1 MSSSYATLRRPSASS
16 LNGGHEGL
24 VYRNI
29 DDILGRNR
37 TVLEQNGRTLSREWS
52 PAKVSDL
59 DFPESPLK
67 RRFSQE
73 SLVSNPAMLHSA
85 TLIESRRHSPG
96 PPPLPPSLQQFNG
109 RRSSPVQQLQR
120 PRGQPPLPPPP
131 SPPPP
136 PSSSSSPPQQQ
147 LLIHQKPAVAVAPQQ
162 LTSPQPQRPAPV
174 LKPQVS
180 RKPSVDKSF
189 LLKKQQQL
197 EASSSSS
204 TMANGVASPEPTQL
218 QQHPRP
224 TYEETLQ
231 KCQNLTKMSPSD
243 ASPQQGDSPLSRQTS
258 CPERTAVSPMTQVPS
273 KSVGGGA
280 GSPQVPPKPSLS
292 LAGRVLKLDNS
303 KKISHLPPSGLGR

>member
-1 MSSSYATLRRPSASS
+1 M
-16 LNGGHEGL
+16 NGGHEGL

-37 TVLEQNGRTLSREWS
+37 SVLEQNGRTLSREWS

-85 TLIESRRHSPG
+85 TLTRHHSPG

-109 RRSSPVQQLQR
+109 RRSSPVQLQR
-120 PRGQPPLPPPP
+120 PRVQPPQPPPP

-136 PSSSSSPPQQQ
+136 PSSSSPPQQQ
-147 LLIHQKPAVAVAPQQ
+147 HQKPAAVVAPQQ
-162 LTSPQPQRPAPV
+162 FTSPQPQRPAPV

-197 EASSSSS
+197 EAASVV
-204 TMANGVASPEPTQL
+204 TNGAPTEVQL
-218 QQHPRP
+218 QQQHRP

-231 KCQNLTKMSPSD
+231 KCQNLTKISSLD
-243 ASPQQGDSPLSRQTS
+243 ASPLPGMI
-258 CPERTAVSPMTQVPS
+258 AVSPMPQVPP
-273 KSVGGGA
+273 KSVGS

-292 LAGRVLKLDNS
+292 LAGRVLKLDNA

>member
-1 MSSSYATLRRPSASS
+1 M
-16 LNGGHEGL
+16 
-24 VYRNI
+24 
-29 DDILGRNR
+29 
-37 TVLEQNGRTLSREWS
+37 LEQNGRTLSREWS

-85 TLIESRRHSPG
+85 TLTRHHSPG

-109 RRSSPVQQLQR
+109 RRSSPVQLQR
-120 PRGQPPLPPPP
+120 PRVQPPQPPPP

-136 PSSSSSPPQQQ
+136 PSSSSPPQQQ
-147 LLIHQKPAVAVAPQQ
+147 HQKPAAVVAPQQ
-162 LTSPQPQRPAPV
+162 FTSPQPQRPAPV

-197 EASSSSS
+197 EAASAV
-204 TMANGVASPEPTQL
+204 TNGAPPEPQL
-218 QQHPRP
+218 QQHRP

-231 KCQNLTKMSPSD
+231 KCQNLTKMSPLERLD
-243 ASPQQGDSPLSRQTS
+243 APPAPRDSPLGRQTS
-258 CPERTAVSPMTQVPS
+258 CPERVAVSPMPQVPP
-273 KSVGGGA
+273 KSVGGGV
-280 GSPQVPPKPSLS
+280 GSPQVPPKPALS
-292 LAGRVLKLDNS
+292 LAGRVLRLDNS

>member
-1 MSSSYATLRRPSASS
+1 M
-16 LNGGHEGL
+16 
-24 VYRNI
+24 
-29 DDILGRNR
+29 
-37 TVLEQNGRTLSREWS
+37 LEHNGRTLSREWS

-73 SLVSNPAMLHSA
+73 SLVSNPAMLHSG

-96 PPPLPPSLQQFNG
+96 PQQFNG
-109 RRSSPVQQLQR
+109 RRSSPVQLQR
-120 PRGQPPLPPPP
+120 PRVQPPLPPP

-136 PSSSSSPPQQQ
+136 PSSSSPPQPHPQ
-147 LLIHQKPAVAVAPQQ
+147 IHQKPAAAVAPQQ

-174 LKPQVS
+174 LKPLVS

-197 EASSSSS
+197 EAASAV
-204 TMANGVASPEPTQL
+204 TNGAQPEPQL
-218 QQHPRP
+218 QQQHRP

-231 KCQNLTKMSPSD
+231 KCQNLTKMSPLD
-243 ASPQQGDSPLSRQTS
+243 AQPSDSPLGRQIS
-258 CPERTAVSPMTQVPS
+258 VSPMPQIPP
-273 KSVGGGA
+273 KSVGAGRGS
-280 GSPQVPPKPSLS
+280 GSPQIPPKPALS